1 VKWTPQAVPSGVTVV
16 PTNQPDSAQTGGQAT
31 FVLNDIAG
39 VTSIEAT
46 LTRSSWRRRRLTIYE
61 LDLLQYESAKIRGS
75 LVRNRHLIPPNDTH
89 NKSLWEVSP
98 SFVYRTQESAASD
111 PLFPQIVVTRPVA
124 VSQTAADL
132 SHHLETMLT
141 TLLTPSD
148 GSAPDTHRLR
158 LEVRYGY
165 GARLGAGLEGR
176 AWNQEIPV
184 SSPQRLLPPVDV
196 SIVAGATF
204 VGTAEVPGMAIDRL
218 IQVLTDDLATWQAT
232 YRPDLSGRLVF
243 DLVIYSSLSPDQDQ
257 RDKPLLHLTQLQ
269 LPLSLIDHWH

>member
-1 VKWTPQAVPSGVTVV
+1 
-16 PTNQPDSAQTGGQAT
+16 
-31 FVLNDIAG
+31 
-39 VTSIEAT
+39 
-46 LTRSSWRRRRLTIYE
+46 LTIHE
-61 LDLLQYESAKIRGS
+61 LDLLQYESAKIRGN
-75 LVRNRHLIPPNDTH
+75 LVRNRHLIPPNDAH
-89 NKSLWEVSP
+89 NVSLWEVSP
-98 SFVYRTQESAASD
+98 SFVYRTQESAVSD

-165 GARLGAGLEGR
+165 DAMLGAGLEGR

-196 SIVAGATF
+196 SIVRGATS
-204 VGTAEVPGMAIDRL
+204 VGTGEVPGFAIDQL
-218 IQVLTDDLATWQAT
+218 IGLLTSDLAKWQAD
-232 YRPDLSGRLVF
+232 YMPNDSGMLIF
-243 DLVIYSSLSPDQDQ
+243 DLLIYSSLTKDKAHPEKDKEQ

-269 LPLSLIDHWH
+269 LPLSLIDNWQ